1 MVYWFLIM
9 KCCLD
14 GSLGSPWRTMDA
26 SHRGYLLNKLAD
38 LIERDAVS
46 RTIEYLYLCIILT
59 LYCR

>member
-1 MVYWFLIM
+1 M

>member
-9 KCCLD
+9 KCCHD

-46 RTIEYLYLCIILT
+46 RIFLPLYYVNWL
-59 LYCR
+59 